1 LLQQRDYL
9 TALRLSHKIIKS
21 AEGIDVDAVSAIV
34 SKGTDVPADL
44 KAIADVQSFFTL
56 FKNSFIP
63 TVEAAYKDVE
73 ADVK

>member
-1 LLQQRDYL
+1 M
-9 TALRLSHKIIKS
+9 
-21 AEGIDVDAVSAIV
+21 DAVSAIV